1 MQNSESLKQQC
12 LNQLIGQQQREEE
25 EEGGTVPSDKS
36 QPTERRQEGTIMTG
50 PTHEKCQ
57 NSVIP
62 ASRPIWRRGEWVGG
76 HTCLGWTG
84 GGGHDTDMN
93 LYVQVCGQAAKKK
106 WI

>member
-12 LNQLIGQQQREEE
+12 LNQLIGQQAEEEEEE

-57 NSVIP
+57 NPVIP
-62 ASRPIWRRGEWVGG
+62 ASRPIWRGSGGTHVGNV
-76 HTCLGWTG
+76 WEG
-84 GGGHDTDMN
+84 GVTNMN
-93 LYVQVCGQAAKKK
+93 LYVQVHGQAAEKK
-106 WI
+106 